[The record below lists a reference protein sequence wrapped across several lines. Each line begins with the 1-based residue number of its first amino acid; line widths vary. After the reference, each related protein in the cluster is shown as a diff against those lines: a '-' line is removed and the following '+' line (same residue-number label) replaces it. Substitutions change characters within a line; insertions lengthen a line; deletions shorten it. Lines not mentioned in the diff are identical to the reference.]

1 MKKVKRIKIY
11 STTTCPYCQLEKMW
25 LKEKGIEFEDTL
37 VDINPLETQKMIEKT
52 GQMGV
57 PVTEI
62 EFEDGGIEYVIGFNR
77 ERLQE
82 LFEIS

>member
-1 MKKVKRIKIY
+1 
-11 STTTCPYCQLEKMW
+11 
-25 LKEKGIEFEDTL
+25 
-37 VDINPLETQKMIEKT
+37 MIEKS

-62 EFEDGGIEYVIGFNR
+62 EFEDGGIEYVIGFDK